1 MKKIFVNEII
11 DNGTTVQGLA
21 VLNHT
26 VLTALKDM
34 YERTH
39 LDKIMF
45 LAQQAGQPIY
55 FFDRYCQYI
64 VFVQISIIG
73 VGFEGAL
80 SMIDCKGDYDTAL
93 DQYLEYQ
100 KNGWDVGDRTKF
112 MQKFEEIINDKSGIQ
127 AELVVKDAV
136 R

>member
-64 VFVQISIIG
+64 V
-73 VGFEGAL
+73 L
-80 SMIDCKGDYDTAL
+80 H
-93 DQYLEYQ
+93 
-100 KNGWDVGDRTKF
+100 KF
-112 MQKFEEIINDKSGIQ
+112 Q
-127 AELVVKDAV
+127 
-136 R
+136 